1 VSTRPRAVTLIG
13 WLFIAVGGAGIARG
27 LWDVVRAAATGPSQ
41 LEAALLDLGI
51 MIASG
56 IVAVLGGA
64 LLLRGS
70 AWGRWLLLLWM
81 AFHIVISAL
90 DDRVKLAMHVVLFG
104 AVLYFLL
111 GAETSAYLRRPRPG
125 TE

>member
-27 LWDVVRAAATGPSQ
+27 LWDVVRAEAT
-41 LEAALLDLGI
+41 LLDLGI
-51 MIASG
+51 MTASG
-56 IVAVLGGA
+56 IAAVLGGA

>member
-1 VSTRPRAVTLIG
+1 VSTRPRAITLIG
-13 WLFIAVGGAGIARG
+13 WLFIAVGGAGIARA
-27 LWDVVRAAATGPSQ
+27 LWDVLAAAAAGRSQ
-41 LEAALLDLGI
+41 LEATLLELGI

-56 IVAVLGGA
+56 IVAILGGA

-104 AVLYFLL
+104 VVVYFLL
-111 GAETSAYLRRPRPG
+111 RAEASAYLKRPRPE